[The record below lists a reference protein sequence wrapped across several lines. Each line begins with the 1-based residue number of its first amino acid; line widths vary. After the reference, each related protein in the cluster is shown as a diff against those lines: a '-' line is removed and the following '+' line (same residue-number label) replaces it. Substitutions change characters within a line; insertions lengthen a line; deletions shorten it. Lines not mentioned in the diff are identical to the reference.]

1 MIIANWSSQIHYFP
15 SNIVNNNSLSERMRQ
30 LIFRRK
36 LAPLRDSYTCK
47 LYTTFCSLDIAITYK
62 GVVWVLLL
70 LVNSKLLE
78 HISATCMEFLKFWV
92 HESHRL
98 DLLEAYQQQNKQI
111 CTNQMYASI
120 SPPFSIGFSY
130 YSQKQ

>member
-15 SNIVNNNSLSERMRQ
+15 SNIVNNNSLSERMGH

-36 LAPLRDSYTCK
+36 LAPLCDSSTCK
-47 LYTTFCSLDIAITYK
+47 LYITFCFVDIAIIYK
-62 GVVWVLLL
+62 GVFWVRLL

-78 HISATCMEFLKFWV
+78 HISTTCMEFLKFWV
-92 HESHRL
+92 HGSHGV
-98 DLLEAYQQQNKQI
+98 DLLETYQQQNKQI

-120 SPPFSIGFSY
+120 SPPFSIGFNDNC
-130 YSQKQ
+130 QKQ